1 MLPFIWQADVKDAG
15 SLLLVE
21 GIQSI
26 PLSRLKSILDELCE
40 EMEREGMPK
49 PLDGYTSEDL
59 KGYLL
64 RKEIHIPERFL
75 KAFSVDTPDVVATYM
90 WLGTP
95 LRCLP
100 EVLQRFAARAGGRD
114 ILVWVDVIF
123 NDQRSPQ
130 AIARAVAAA
139 NALYMRAASHVVIF
153 SEAKYPA
160 FDENGASLAPRLC
173 QPWDR
178 CWCVLE
184 MAVRDLAVRQQG
196 KHESVMEMQE
206 EFRQALALRLG
217 SFGTARERIKD
228 MFHGRDF
235 FIGMQGRPED
245 VSEIQN
251 TLLSTGFFPTPE
263 RFNQH
268 MSEKLTN
275 FFVSNLGYI
284 MSGVADSQP
293 VEQLAP
299 PALHHTPALTVPTAA
314 PYDVTGTRIA
324 SAQAATHAAELEQVK
339 AEAVRA
345 IELERIKA
353 EHAAELERVK
363 AEAVRAIELERIKAK
378 HAAELERVKSESATA
393 TTTPKCS
400 CSVS

>member
-1 MLPFIWQADVKDAG
+1 MSRCNTGRLSAAPFPARLILPIVWQANVRDAG

-49 PLDGYTSEDL
+49 PPDGYTSEDL
-59 KGYLL
+59 KDHLL
-64 RKEIHIPERFL
+64 QKGIHIPERFL

-100 EVLQRFAARAGGRD
+100 EVLQRFAVRAGGRD

-153 SEAKYPA
+153 SEAKYPS
-160 FDENGASLAPRLC
+160 FDESGASLAQRLC

-184 MAVRDLAVRQQG
+184 MAVRDLAVRQQE
-196 KHESVMEMQE
+196 KQESVMEMQQD
-206 EFRQALALRLG
+206 FRQALALRLG
-217 SFGTARERIKD
+217 SFATARDRIRE
-228 MFHGRDF
+228 MFHDRDF
-235 FIGMQGRPED
+235 FSGMQGRPED
-245 VSEIQN
+245 VSEIQT

-268 MSEKLTN
+268 MSEKLTT
-275 FFVSNLGYI
+275 FFVSNLDYI
-284 MSGVADSQP
+284 MNGVADPQP
-293 VEQLAP
+293 AGRPAP
-299 PALHHTPALTVPTAA
+299 PALHQTPALAVSIAA
-314 PYDVTGTRIA
+314 PFDAIGTQIA
-324 SAQAATHAAELEQVK
+324 SAQAATHAAELERVK

-363 AEAVRAIELERIKAK
+363 AEAVRAIERLLEMLVR
-378 HAAELERVKSESATA
+378 
-393 TTTPKCS
+393 
-400 CSVS
+400 